1 MLASLSIRDIVLIDR
16 LDLTVVEGLTVL
28 TGETGAG
35 KSIML
40 DALGL
45 ALGARGDGTLV
56 RTGAKQGTVTALF
69 DLDPGHVAGAL
80 LEENGI
86 PFSGELLLRRVQN
99 ADGRTR
105 AFVNDEPVSVQ
116 LLKGLARS
124 LVEIHGQH
132 DDRALLDPEGHLLL
146 VDAFGQ
152 LDDEVDQ
159 VEAAHARWQSARRA
173 LVQHEAAVE
182 KARRERDYLEHAVAE
197 LREADPEEGE
207 EERLSELRTLMMNAE
222 KFTED
227 LQEAE
232 QALSGDGTVDG
243 RLNAALR
250 KLERAAD
257 RAAGRL
263 DAATA
268 AIERALVEMSEAR
281 HAVAAAIEAIEFD
294 PRTLERTEERLFALR
309 ALARKHNV
317 QVDGLVK
324 LKTDMENQL
333 SALEN
338 DEERLA
344 ALTAAETEARA
355 GYVASCET
363 LGGKRRAAAAA
374 LDARVVEEL
383 APLKL
388 ERARFE
394 TRIESVPVE
403 QGTARGCD
411 RAEFMIAANPGVPPG
426 PLMKVASG
434 GELARFMLALKVAL
448 AEKGSAPCLIFDEI
462 DTGVGGAVAEA
473 IGVRLSR
480 LAHGGL
486 QVLAVTH
493 SPQVAARADAH
504 ILISKQGDVLSE
516 DERVVTRIEQL
527 DNTTRREEIAR
538 MLAGAK
544 VTDEARAAA
553 DRLIGSEA

>member
-69 DLDPGHVAGAL
+69 DLDPGHVAGTL

-152 LDDEVDQ
+152 LDDDVGR
-159 VEAAHARWQSARRA
+159 VEAAHAQWQSARRA
-173 LVQHEAAVE
+173 LLQHEAAVE
-182 KARRERDYLEHAVAE
+182 KAHRERDYLEHAVAE
-197 LREADPEEGE
+197 LRDANPEEGE

-344 ALTAAETEARA
+344 VLTAAETEARA
-355 GYVASCET
+355 GYVAACES

-448 AEKGSAPCLIFDEI
+448 AERGSAPCLIFDEI

-527 DNTTRREEIAR
+527 DSTTRREEIAR